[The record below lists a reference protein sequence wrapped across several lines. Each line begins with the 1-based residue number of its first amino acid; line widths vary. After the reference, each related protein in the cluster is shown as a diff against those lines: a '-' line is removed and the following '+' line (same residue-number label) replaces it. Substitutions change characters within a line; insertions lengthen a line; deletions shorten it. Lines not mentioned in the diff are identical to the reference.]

1 MNCFEYLTIIEE
13 LGRLFEEYYRCE
25 DNNIREQ
32 IYGEIKRLGTL
43 LVENRNLPF
52 SLLNSDSLL

>member
-1 MNCFEYLTIIEE
+1 MNCIEYLIIIEE
-13 LGRLFEEYYRCE
+13 LGRLFEEYYRCK

-32 IYGEIKRLGTL
+32 IYGEIKQLGTL

-52 SLLNSDSLL
+52 SLLNSDSVL